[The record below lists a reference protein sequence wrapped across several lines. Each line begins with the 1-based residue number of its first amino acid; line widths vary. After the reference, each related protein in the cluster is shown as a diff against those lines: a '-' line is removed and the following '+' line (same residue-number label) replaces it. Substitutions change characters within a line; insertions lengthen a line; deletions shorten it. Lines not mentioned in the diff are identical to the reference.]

1 MVESSS
7 QEIED
12 NYKLIKVF
20 LSEPNKYKEG
30 IAAITKDIICVPKEL
45 KKARKGKYFLVTKFY

>member
-7 QEIED
+7 QEIEGH
-12 NYKLIKVF
+12 YKLIKVL

-30 IAAITKDIICVPKEL
+30 IAAIIKDIVYVPKEL
-45 KKARKGKYFLVTKFY
+45 QKARKGKYFLVTKFY